1 MKCALPLVLELKW
14 NNFFPV
20 PAKIIDRE
28 NDCVDG
34 RDPTAIRRGTFGKLL
49 VEFEKFGR
57 SPV

>member
-1 MKCALPLVLELKW
+1 MCFATSFGIEVEQ
-14 NNFFPV
+14 FFPV